1 VHTTAWGGGG
11 GVVFI
16 IIYLGSFEFSFR
28 HIGNL
33 MGTHWELE
41 GNKGKFGRGY
51 LFILVGLLFK
61 FVVAWFVPNGK
72 GFEQKII

>member
-41 GNKGKFGRGY
+41 GNKGNFWGWVLIYIGW
-51 LFILVGLLFK
+51 IAV
-61 FVVAWFVPNGK
+61 
-72 GFEQKII
+72 